1 MTGEQKDKNFEKGY
15 EFDEISRQKFE
26 LEPRFPKWVY
36 FTLGIIGIVP
46 RGVPSRGWMISLIP
60 NLAPP
65 TGRTLA
71 DSILGH
77 CSATWLDQ
85 TAISWIISRRVWER
99 GKGRWNT
106 ARWRTWG
113 ASPSRVGSKWILSV
127 TSGTTSRVHIS
138 SHNLTHS
145 MLNLKTKFI
154 SIFVQNLLLYWK
166 TVRKY
171 LPAA

>member
-15 EFDEISRQKFE
+15 GFDEISRQKLE

-46 RGVPSRGWMISLIP
+46 RGVPSRAGMISLIP

-71 DSILGH
+71 GSILSH
-77 CSATWLDQ
+77 RSVTWLDQ
-85 TAISWIISRRVWER
+85 TAVSWIISRRVWEG

-106 ARWRTWG
+106 ARRRTWG
-113 ASPSRVGSKWILSV
+113 ASSSRVSSKWILSV
-127 TSGTTSRVHIS
+127 TSVATSRVHIG
-138 SHNLTHS
+138 SHNLTHC
-145 MLNLKTKFI
+145 MLDLEKICHYF
-154 SIFVQNLLLYWK
+154 L
-166 TVRKY
+166 
-171 LPAA
+171 